1 MLDSLNSFV
10 ASMLPG
16 KQLYVDII
24 IFNFFSVFNKSL
36 LSYSDVFL
44 LKL

>member
-1 MLDSLNSFV
+1 MLDSVNSYVVF
-10 ASMLPG
+10 MLPD

-44 LKL
+44 LKM